1 MLRWRDF
8 VCVIIVVILPASLS
22 AQDAGAAIL
31 RNDGGVLVNGN
42 PAPPTATLF
51 PGDTVQIQSKSTARI
66 EVTGSTIDIG
76 SETIL
81 QFQSDEIHLD
91 HGSVSVNTSRAFKV
105 RVGCL
110 TVTPVNADWTKYDV
124 TDTDGK
130 VTVAAIKSDVNI
142 DARGSNLRA
151 AKTGNSGRVTVREGE
166 QKSRE
171 EKCGGADL
179 KDSISADGA
188 LLNSPSLRNPALW
201 LIVAGT
207 ACLILCFSDDPISPS
222 DPSGTH

>member
-1 MLRWRDF
+1 MLGWRNF
-8 VCVIIVVILPASLS
+8 VCLTLIAILPASLS

-42 PAPPTATLF
+42 PAPPMATLF
-51 PGDTVQIQSKSTARI
+51 PGDTVQVQAKSTARV
-66 EVTGSTIDIG
+66 EVSGSTIDIN
-76 SETIL
+76 SETVL

-91 HGSVSVNTSRAFKV
+91 HGSVTVNTSRAFKV

-110 TVTPVNADWTKYDV
+110 TVTPVNADWTKYDI

-130 VTVAAIKSDVNI
+130 VTVDAVKSDVNI
-142 DARGSNLRA
+142 DARGGNLRA

-171 EKCGGADL
+171 EKCGGADV
-179 KDSISADGA
+179 KGSIAADGA
-188 LLNSPSLRNPALW
+188 LLNSIYVRVPA
-201 LIVAGT
+201 IVAIGAGT
-207 ACLILCFSDDPISPS
+207 LCVIFCFSDDPISPMQ
-222 DPSGTH
+222 PSQKP